1 MRRGRAASP
10 WPTAAM
16 AAALAQAFQRALWP
30 RRLPGGVAAAAA
42 AVSGGDAPLF
52 AAAASTART
61 SLVADAAAA
70 ARAVMAG
77 LGGRRPDVVQCL
89 VAPGDAG
96 DRAAVI
102 EAGRAV
108 FAALSGGDDRPPPS
122 PARTTAPAF
131 FGGAVGAVYDPA
143 TRTTSSSGVAVWAA
157 CLPPG
162 SAVATFSTA
171 ASSLPSL
178 DGDDGWPAFLVR
190 APGDASSTTTMT
202 TTPSPQHDPQHNTVA
217 LVLADVGFAH
227 GAGELARRLT
237 AALPPDAAV
246 AAGVL
251 PPVRRP
257 GAPATAASVLLAGPT
272 ALPPPG
278 ARAVGVLMRAPRM
291 AAGCVSAGA
300 WQLPG
305 VVEEESPASLSS
317 PARVGRA
324 LAAHA
329 TAGAAAAPSSSALVY
344 ATPGAWRAAADGLA
358 EQAGSPATLAAQVG
372 GTWDGDGEMGREV
385 VVGGVG
391 DEAPAAATGAVLIVR
406 AV

>member
-1 MRRGRAASP
+1 M
-10 WPTAAM
+10 
-16 AAALAQAFQRALWP
+16 
-30 RRLPGGVAAAAA
+30 
-42 AVSGGDAPLF
+42 
-52 AAAASTART
+52 
-61 SLVADAAAA
+61 
-70 ARAVMAG
+70 
-77 LGGRRPDVVQCL
+77 
-89 VAPGDAG
+89 
-96 DRAAVI
+96 
-102 EAGRAV
+102 
-108 FAALSGGDDRPPPS
+108 
-122 PARTTAPAF
+122 
-131 FGGAVGAVYDPA
+131 
-143 TRTTSSSGVAVWAA
+143 
-157 CLPPG
+157 
-162 SAVATFSTA
+162 
-171 ASSLPSL
+171 
-178 DGDDGWPAFLVR
+178 
-190 APGDASSTTTMT
+190 TTTP
-202 TTPSPQHDPQHNTVA
+202 TTPSPQHDPHHNTVA
-217 LVLADVGFAH
+217 LVLADVGFAR

-257 GAPATAASVLLAGPT
+257 GTPSTATAASVLLAGPT

-291 AAGCVSAGA
+291 AAGCMSAGA

-305 VVEEESPASLSS
+305 VVEEEEEEDGGGDTTAPLPSPRHDGGGMEARRTRSPASLSS

-329 TAGAAAAPSSSALVY
+329 AAGAATAPSSSALVY

-358 EQAGSPATLAAQVG
+358 AQAGSAATLAAQVG
-372 GTWDGDGEMGREV
+372 GTWDGDGEMEREV